1 LNTTHSA
8 VMFSSARRGPSLT
21 FAGIMLALLM
31 LVALGLAP
39 SRALASPSLT
49 EQSQQLAQQV
59 AGLDAKID
67 IAVTS
72 YARATARLATIS
84 DQIRTNRRLLD
95 ATRRDLRVAGAA
107 LSTSVVAAYKQQTAN
122 VLDVLMA
129 SSTFSDMV
137 SGLEMVRRV
146 NSQDAAIVG
155 NLAAYR
161 QQLVQRSTALFR
173 AQSEAQRVVAERA
186 ADVQGIR
193 IALADRRRM
202 VAKAR
207 DEVVALAQQHHAQV
221 VSDAPSVVPDRVG
234 GRQWWPLITAAAG
247 KYGLSADGMFRLMMI
262 ESGGS
267 ATASG
272 GGAFLGLYQY
282 APSTWAGSW
291 NPWRHESILAG
302 AAQIRATALALHL
315 GHGPA
320 WWTTSYAWA
329 FSGY

>member
-1 LNTTHSA
+1 
-8 VMFSSARRGPSLT
+8 M
-21 FAGIMLALLM
+21 FAGFMLALLVLAA
-31 LVALGLAP
+31 LVLAP
-39 SRALASPSLT
+39 SRALASPSLA
-49 EQSQQLAQQV
+49 EQSRQLAQQV

-67 IAVTS
+67 VAVTS
-72 YARATARLATIS
+72 YARATARLQTIS

-95 ATRRDLRVAGAA
+95 ATRRNLKAAGAA
-107 LSTSVVAAYKQQTAN
+107 LSTSVVAAYKRQTAN

-129 SSTFSDMV
+129 SSTFSDMI

-155 NLAAYR
+155 NLVAYR
-161 QQLVQRSTALFR
+161 RQLVQRSTALFR

-186 ADVQGIR
+186 ADVRAIR

-202 VAKAR
+202 LARAR
-207 DEVVALAQQHHAQV
+207 DDVVALAQHHPTRV
-221 VSDAPSVVPDRVG
+221 VSHAPPVVPDRVG
-234 GRQWWPLITAAAG
+234 GREWWPLITAAAG

-267 ATASG
+267 ATAGS
-272 GGAFLGLYQY
+272 GGAFQGLYQY

-291 NPWRHESILAG
+291 NPWRHESIYVG
-302 AAQIRATALALHL
+302 AAEIRATALALHL
-315 GHGPA
+315 GYGPA